1 MQINIKILK
10 SNIYKFISQIKTSS
24 LNYRKKF
31 GITICVLWILIIL
44 VIPFNLYFESQNFI
58 LVGLAALLA
67 SATVI
72 KNIENTNKIE
82 KEKIKRELF
91 DRRKEVI
98 FAIKDLRYIL
108 VNSKSLSN
116 NILSKIIRDTLEK
129 LANSEYIFEEKYNRN
144 IQEIYK
150 HLAVYKTLEEIEQ
163 LKGVDT
169 LKISKF
175 KTEGKEKLF
184 TLSKNTIEELEE
196 SIKLV

>member
-1 MQINIKILK
+1 MKM
-10 SNIYKFISQIKTSS
+10 KFFNSIIV
-24 LNYRKKF
+24 
-31 GITICVLWILIIL
+31 ILWIFIIIGIVL
-44 VIPFNLYFESQNFI
+44 NFFCEKYSFI

-82 KEKIKRELF
+82 KEKVKRELF
-91 DRRKEVI
+91 DRRKQVI

-116 NILSKIIRDTLEK
+116 DILSKTIRDTLEK

-150 HLAVYKTLEEIEQ
+150 YLAVYETLEEIEQ

-169 LKISKF
+169 LKIYKF
-175 KTEGKEKLF
+175 KTEGKKRLF
-184 TLSKNTIEELEE
+184 TLTKNTIKELEE
-196 SIKLV
+196 SIRLV

>member
-1 MQINIKILK
+1 MKM
-10 SNIYKFISQIKTSS
+10 KFFNFIIV
-24 LNYRKKF
+24 
-31 GITICVLWILIIL
+31 ILWIFIIIGIVL
-44 VIPFNLYFESQNFI
+44 NFFCEKYSFI

-82 KEKIKRELF
+82 KEKVKRELF
-91 DRRKEVI
+91 DRRKQVI

-116 NILSKIIRDTLEK
+116 DILSKIIRDTLEK
-129 LANSEYIFEEKYNRN
+129 LANSEYIFEEKHNRN

-150 HLAVYKTLEEIEQ
+150 YLAIYETLEEIER

-169 LKISKF
+169 LRISKF
-175 KTEGKEKLF
+175 KTEGKKRLF
-184 TLSKNTIEELEE
+184 TLTKNTIKELEE
-196 SIKLV
+196 SIRLV